1 MNKLIKFDNNIN
13 EFDFTQTC
21 FDTNYVIFTCLF
33 ISFLI
38 LYIIYL
44 KLNSNS
50 NSDLKIDKIDK
61 NTTLLLK
68 IFKELKKID

>member
-44 KLNSNS
+44 KI
-50 NSDLKIDKIDK
+50 NSDSDSNLKIDK

>member
-44 KLNSNS
+44 KINSNS
-50 NSDLKIDKIDK
+50 ELKIDKIDK